1 MKAVC
6 LYCITAAYKQQTI
19 TYHGV
24 FWLIPIYKITI
35 MLTFY
40 DKINAKV
47 QDSVAIHMI
56 KRPIFTRTFM
66 WHKSKNVSSAQ

>member
-6 LYCITAAYKQQTI
+6 LYCVTAAYKQQTI

-47 QDSVAIHMI
+47 QFCSYTYDQKANIYKNIYVAQI
-56 KRPIFTRTFM
+56 
-66 WHKSKNVSSAQ
+66 